1 MSDVKRLPDSDG
13 WWWRRGEKN
22 PLRVRIYHG
31 RAQRQ
36 YQPYGSGWHELTPG
50 EYLPCPAPD
59 WPPEPPP
66 RPKMVYAMTTI
77 PRDRKIGPCWWVRVD
92 FGWRQL
98 HYDLIRA
105 YHELIPHNHPEQ
117 SAEESRRI
125 LAEACQT

>member
-66 RPKMVYAMTTI
+66 RPKMVWASVDNDS
-77 PRDRKIGPCWWVRVD
+77 PQWWVLDEDGDWIALGRD
-92 FGWRQL
+92 SQWRQDGMQL
-98 HYDLIRA
+98 D
-105 YHELIPHNHPEQ
+105 PHDHPEQ

-125 LAEACQT
+125 LAENNS